1 MIWREEY
8 ALGIEALDKQHQGL
22 FIAVNSLNDLLKTSN
37 KRRSQRACFEA
48 LKYLENYT
56 VVHFKDEEEYQRSI
70 GYINYAQHKRQ
81 HDAFLKTISYTK
93 LDLTQSDFSDASIKR
108 FVGVLTSWLLYHI
121 TNSDQSIVGK
131 TTHFSDA
138 SSMSRM
144 LQNVMLK
151 VTEDM
156 FHIDPEVADGNY
168 EGDFSDGDLFCV
180 LDFSSD
186 EQEGGYRFI
195 LALEEY
201 LALRTVGSIVG
212 ETLDKIDELVT
223 SAIEELANVLIL
235 QVLTLF
241 HNTDTFE
248 GKQIKMIQPQ
258 EVWRY
263 SLQEKP
269 ECSVL
274 FSSNMGSFAVRA
286 WRK

>member
-56 VVHFKDEEEYQRSI
+56 VVHFKEEEEYQQSI

-121 TNSDQSIVGK
+121 KNSDQSIVG
-131 TTHFSDA
+131 TVTNFSDA

-144 LQNVMLK
+144 LQKVMIK
-151 VTEDM
+151 VIEDM
-156 FHIDPEVADGNY
+156 FHINPEVADDNY
-168 EGDFSDGDLFCV
+168 KGDFSDGDLFCV

-186 EQEGGYRFI
+186 EEEGEYRFI

-212 ETLDKIDELVT
+212 ETLDEVDELVA

-241 HNTDTFE
+241 HNSENFE
-248 GKQIKMIQPQ
+248 GKQIKMIQSKDVWRHSPQ
-258 EVWRY
+258 EA
-263 SLQEKP
+263 P

-274 FSSNMGSFAVRA
+274 FSSNMGNFAVRA
-286 WRK
+286 WRR

>member
-56 VVHFKDEEEYQRSI
+56 VVHFKDEEEYQQSI

-81 HDAFLKTISYTK
+81 HDAFLKTIAYTK
-93 LDLTQSDFSDASIKR
+93 LDLTQSDFSDVSIKR

-121 TNSDQSIVGK
+121 TNSDQGIVGK
-131 TTHFSDA
+131 ATHFSDA

-151 VTEDM
+151 VTDEM
-156 FHIDPEVADGNY
+156 FHIDPEVADDNY
-168 EGDFSDGDLFCV
+168 EGDFSDSDLFCV
-180 LDFSSD
+180 LDFSDQD
-186 EQEGGYRFI
+186 EVEYRFI
-195 LALEEY
+195 LALEEH
-201 LALRTVGSIVG
+201 LALRTVGNIVG
-212 ETLDKIDELVT
+212 ETLNEVDELVA

-241 HNTDTFE
+241 HNSETFE
-248 GKQIKMIQPQ
+248 GKQIKMIQPNQVWKCTPQ
-258 EVWRY
+258 EA
-263 SLQEKP
+263 P

-274 FSSNMGSFAVRA
+274 FSSNMGNFGIRA
-286 WRK
+286 WRR